1 MAESRGD
8 NMTRKKN
15 LLSIGNLA
23 KLSGVSIKSLRYYD
37 RLGILK
43 PAYTDRDSGY
53 RYYTFSQL
61 YIVEAIKVCLEL
73 DIPLKDF
80 TKFSEETSGRIYY
93 TKLLEHGRQVAE
105 KKIKTIRDGLQL
117 IDEFQEEIRRT
128 EIYNNPGIQKKFFM
142 PDKIYCVAPYEEDTE
157 TESYNIKLNR
167 LMLEI
172 VENGMQI
179 GYETGLLYRFA
190 ETETE
195 KFVFVELLTNHT
207 EPHAASL
214 SFLKIPACEYLCQ
227 KASPGAIKNA
237 PALFPGIFSRSGVKI
252 VIETELFTG
261 EYHYAAPAYELRCSV
276 PL

>member
-93 TKLLEHGRQVAE
+93 TKLLEHGRQVA
-105 KKIKTIRDGLQL
+105 KRK
-117 IDEFQEEIRRT
+117 
-128 EIYNNPGIQKKFFM
+128 
-142 PDKIYCVAPYEEDTE
+142 
-157 TESYNIKLNR
+157 
-167 LMLEI
+167 
-172 VENGMQI
+172 
-179 GYETGLLYRFA
+179 
-190 ETETE
+190 
-195 KFVFVELLTNHT
+195 
-207 EPHAASL
+207 
-214 SFLKIPACEYLCQ
+214 
-227 KASPGAIKNA
+227 
-237 PALFPGIFSRSGVKI
+237 
-252 VIETELFTG
+252 
-261 EYHYAAPAYELRCSV
+261 
-276 PL
+276 